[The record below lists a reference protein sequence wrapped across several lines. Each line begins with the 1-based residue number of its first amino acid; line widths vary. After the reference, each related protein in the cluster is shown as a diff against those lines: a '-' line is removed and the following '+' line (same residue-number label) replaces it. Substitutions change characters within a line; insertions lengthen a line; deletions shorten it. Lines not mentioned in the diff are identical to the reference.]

1 MKLILFGIIALVFG
15 QALSQNHPW
24 DPQIQNISYL
34 PRDAWLKRH
43 DNLLKLTQQ
52 HASEE
57 KIVFLG
63 DSITDFWQE
72 EGSNVWN
79 QHYGN
84 RHAFNYGI
92 RGDRTEHVIW
102 RIDNREFDNVKANV
116 VVLLIGKTITPLQQ
130 LYYFPGLYYDVNSC
144 Q

>member
-1 MKLILFGIIALVFG
+1 MKLIVFGLIALVFG
-15 QALSQNHPW
+15 QALAQNHPW
-24 DPQIQNISYL
+24 DPQIQDASWL

-43 DNLLKLTQQ
+43 DNLLQLTQQ

-63 DSITDFWQE
+63 DSITEGWQWD
-72 EGSNVWN
+72 GPNVWN

-92 RGDRTEHVIW
+92 GGDRTEHVIW

-116 VVLLIGKTITPLQQ
+116 VVLMIGKTNIPLQQ
-130 LYYFPGLYYDVNSC
+130 LCLIYRPLHWSKLL
-144 Q
+144 